1 MLSWKRASVIEI
13 RKEES
18 LKQERATRKTF
29 LLVACAAALCTSCAV
44 VGGRQVTPSAP
55 VELPYG
61 YVTSEY
67 EQYAALLMG
76 RNGQFNLRGGT
87 DKVEVPVGEYRL
99 AACIFEAK
107 DGTGERWRIAGQGNS
122 TTPVL
127 QVNPGG
133 TTALTFGPPL
143 TASLTVRRQG
153 SSFDL
158 GLDIRGQA
166 SEIYPVNEFR
176 QGGGQAAPP
185 QFVVRD
191 ESGEIVA
198 RGRFKYG

>member
-1 MLSWKRASVIEI
+1 
-13 RKEES
+13 
-18 LKQERATRKTF
+18 
-29 LLVACAAALCTSCAV
+29 
-44 VGGRQVTPSAP
+44 VGGRKAAAP
-55 VELPYG
+55 GPADLPYG

-87 DKVEVPVGEYRL
+87 DKVEVPVGEYGL
-99 AACIFEAK
+99 SACTFEAK

-127 QVNPGG
+127 QVNPGE

-143 TASLTVRRQG
+143 TASLTVRRLG
-153 SSFDL
+153 SSIDL
-158 GLDIRGQA
+158 GMDIRGRA
-166 SEIYPVNEFR
+166 GEIYPVNEFR

-198 RGRFKYG
+198 RGRFRYG